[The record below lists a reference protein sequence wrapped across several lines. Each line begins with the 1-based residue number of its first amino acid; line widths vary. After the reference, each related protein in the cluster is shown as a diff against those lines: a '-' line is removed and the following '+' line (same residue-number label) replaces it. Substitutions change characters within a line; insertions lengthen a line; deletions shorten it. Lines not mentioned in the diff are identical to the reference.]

1 MSLQELTAAVAV
13 LPPTELEAFTQWF
26 EEYRAVALDPTVQ
39 IDAVLTNAQRCELE
53 RRADD
58 DDANP
63 DDGVPW
69 DRVKAEALARWGR

>member
-1 MSLQELTAAVAV
+1 M